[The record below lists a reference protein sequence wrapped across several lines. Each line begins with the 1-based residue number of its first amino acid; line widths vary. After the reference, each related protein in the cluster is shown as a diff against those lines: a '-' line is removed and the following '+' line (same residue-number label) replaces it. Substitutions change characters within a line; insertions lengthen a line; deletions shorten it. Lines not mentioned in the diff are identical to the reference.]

1 MLLNV
6 FLVVFSPNPETL
18 SLHREERGG
27 EKGVDC
33 MEKLVPAVDTV
44 VRFYARIDM

>member
-33 MEKLVPAVDTV
+33 MEKLVPVDTV
-44 VRFYARIDM
+44 GWFYAHIDM